1 MRHVV
6 ALVVAWLVWLGL
18 LGVVWTSPVRE
29 IAALLAALATCVLLD
44 VLGLFGPDSTTLD
57 D

>member
-1 MRHVV
+1 
-6 ALVVAWLVWLGL
+6 VWLGL